1 MRVEKILGEFDL
13 VVERRN
19 IMIKEKLKIKLFE
32 E

>member
-1 MRVEKILGEFDL
+1 MRVEIILGEFDL
-13 VVERRN
+13 VVERIN